1 MRLYRVLAEMLLDI
15 CPKKYGDK
23 IVIEQGK
30 KLIYEV
36 LKHALYGVLI
46 IYLLFWRDLVRKLKS
61 WGFHTKP
68 Y

>member
-1 MRLYRVLAEMLLDI
+1 MLLDI

-23 IVIEQGK
+23 IFIEQGK

-46 IYLLFWRDLVRKLKS
+46 RYLLFWRDLVRKLKS